1 MLFFTRL
8 LLSFLLV
15 ALNLCV
21 FAQVSF
27 DSDEELEQAAN
38 TFFNQEEYTK
48 AKPLFSQLLSK
59 DALNPNYN
67 YRFGVCVMYTEA
79 DPLKPLPYIEG
90 GATSAGVNKEAH
102 YFLGKAYQYN
112 YRFEDA
118 QKAFKKAKDAGY
130 SKPGVDLN
138 RNIEECLN
146 GKVLYNPSIDF
157 KPAQNKE
164 VLASEFYRPYDF
176 RKLKGKVI
184 PMPPSF
190 KTKYDEKNLLGTVV
204 YTPSNSNILV
214 YASYGE
220 DGVNAKDLYMVNRL
234 PNGEWA
240 LPQRLSD
247 IINTKYD
254 EDFAF
259 YDMGSNTLLFAS
271 KGHNSMGGYD
281 VFSSNYNA
289 DENTWS
295 TPTNLQYPVNS
306 PFDDFLYVSDPNGKV
321 AFFTTARNT
330 VEGKLRVMKALLY
343 NEEQVELSVVEGMFV
358 DQTDSV
364 YNYASVTVLDPITN
378 QVIGKYRTNR
388 QTGKYVLILPP
399 QNGYT
404 MDVGPREANGFK
416 FDLDVPKHEETETL
430 QQGITYNASSDEGI
444 VTVTNYFDAVGKPD
458 SIELAASKPL
468 KEVSDKMIAMPDPT
482 PVLATKEARASENDI
497 ADATELAAS
506 ANQEAELLVAKKIE
520 EEKAVAA
527 EAAAVATKAKAEQ
540 EEANRLA
547 AEAERIEK
555 EKATALQAK
564 KLEEERLLAEMQKA
578 EALALAKSE
587 QEKIEQQA
595 AEAKR
600 LEEEK
605 LAADKA
611 NQETEE
617 AKLLAEMKAA
627 EEALLAESER
637 EEQEKLVVLAAE
649 NELEKAKQDS
659 LAQVALAMEIE
670 AEAAKAEIALAEE
683 KAELES
689 QKEEEIQRLA
699 VIEAEKAAAAQQKQ
713 DEQDR
718 LMAMQEAARIDSIA
732 QTELAQIED
741 SERKK
746 ALEDS
751 TLKANQE
758 IALAEKARLNQ
769 INREVELAKQQAL
782 RDSAE
787 QMVITEDELASKESE
802 SFDQLLKEMEEK
814 EAELLREQELAVD
827 NAAEK
832 PRELESE
839 NKEIIEV
846 DAQEVNPDE
855 VEANQNLEL
864 AASPET
870 PTVSA
875 DIDTTNKNEETSEA
889 DLFLATIAKLEE
901 QKAEQQ
907 RLIDEENAQLAE
919 QKANRVTAN
928 AAVTNTEAENT
939 QSSSKVIP
947 GSVADIDTTLVLEA
961 DEKMVDVEVE
971 IAALESDANPQ
982 EYLDALNEIEKAI
995 ADEAAS
1001 RPDKDYTLKPLP
1013 SAPTTSVDGVLQE
1026 RIDADRLALEE
1037 HQKVAVEKE
1046 KTLRE
1051 EMQRDKDVLEGAD
1064 QALVDE
1070 IAAIENEVELLE
1082 GELAADSKTGSKLDL
1097 GKPAKA
1103 EEELESRGLASEE
1116 ITEEIA
1122 PINSLVAVEVER
1134 ESEIVEA
1141 VSEELLVA
1149 ETNEELLEESTEEIA
1164 DIVEE
1169 TEVKVED
1176 AEVAVETEVMPE
1188 TSDPDLETE
1197 ELLVAEA
1204 DQEIEEL
1211 LAETLTES
1219 SESDA
1224 STIAIQEAEVAVDSS
1239 EEEPSLTIEEP
1250 KQPVEPAKPVEPI
1263 TLPEQS
1269 ETQEVQIPELQIAVE
1284 TKLSEEI
1291 AKPAERVV
1299 TVGTIP
1305 FLKAAI
1311 RNPEKTKPS
1320 FEEIEDKSQRR
1331 MIKRMRAEDIGR
1343 MAVLKN
1349 IKNQKI
1355 DAKGDSETVESIQA
1369 NVRNKEVLANSTIN
1383 AREEYIRP
1391 RFDKNHLKQREE
1403 VFYKLEF
1410 RMVSENVSETISETM
1425 TPEQAMTFAM
1435 PEIGLTSDL
1444 YFTFADAN
1452 SGYKEYKDKGFKAIQ
1467 VIPYLKG
1474 APTTLSVVEEIPFI
1488 D

>member
-1 MLFFTRL
+1 MSFFTRS

-102 YFLGKAYQYN
+102 YFLGKAYQFN

-118 QKAFKKAKDAGY
+118 QKAFKKAKDAGF

-146 GKVLYNPSIDF
+146 GKVLYNPAIDF

-190 KTKYDEKNLLGTVV
+190 KTKYDEKNLIGTVV
-204 YTPSNSNILV
+204 YTPSNSNVLV

-220 DGVNAKDLYMVNRL
+220 DGANAKDLYMVNRL

-247 IINTKYD
+247 IVNTKYD
-254 EDFAF
+254 EDYAF
-259 YDMGSNTLLFAS
+259 YDMDSKTLFFAS

-281 VFSSNYNA
+281 VFSSRYNA

-295 TPTNLQYPVNS
+295 APVNLQYPVNS

-330 VEGKLRVMKALLY
+330 VEGKLRVMKTLLY
-343 NEEQVELSVVEGMFV
+343 NEEQVELSVVEGTFA

-364 YNYASVTVLDPITN
+364 YNYALLTVLDPITN
-378 QVIGKYRTNR
+378 QVIGKYRTN
-388 QTGKYVLILPP
+388 QETGKYVLILPP
-399 QNGYT
+399 QNDYT

-416 FDLDVPKHEETETL
+416 FDLDVPKHEDTKTL
-430 QQGITYNASSDEGI
+430 QQGIAYNASLEKGT

-458 SIELAASKPL
+458 SIALAASKPL

-482 PVLATKEARASENDI
+482 LVLAAREVRASENE
-497 ADATELAAS
+497 ASNATEAAALAK
-506 ANQEAELLVAKKIE
+506 QEAELLAAKKIE
-520 EEKAVAA
+520 KE
-527 EAAAVATKAKAEQ
+527 KAKAEQ

-547 AEAERIEK
+547 AEVEQLEK

-578 EALALAKSE
+578 EALALAKAE

-627 EEALLAESER
+627 EEAILAESER
-637 EEQEKLVVLAAE
+637 EEQEKLAALAAE
-649 NELEKAKQDS
+649 NKLEKAKQDS
-659 LAQVALAMEIE
+659 LAQMALAMEIE
-670 AEAAKAEIALAEE
+670 AEAAEAEISLAEE
-683 KAELES
+683 KAELER
-689 QKEEEIQRLA
+689 QKEEETQRLA
-699 VIEAEKAAAAQQKQ
+699 IIEAEKAAAAQQKQ

-732 QTELAQIED
+732 QTELAQIEN
-741 SERKK
+741 SKRKK

-769 INREVELAKQQAL
+769 INTEVELAKQQAL

-787 QMVITEDELASKESE
+787 QMVITENELASKETD

-832 PRELESE
+832 PIELESE
-839 NKEIIEV
+839 KKEIIELEV
-846 DAQEVNPDE
+846 QELKPDE
-855 VEANQNLEL
+855 VVANQNLEL

-875 DIDTTNKNEETSEA
+875 VVDTTNKNEEISEA

-907 RLIDEENAQLAE
+907 RLIDEENAQVAE

-939 QSSSKVIP
+939 QSSSKAIP
-947 GSVADIDTTLVLEA
+947 GSVADIDTTLVLES

-971 IAALESDANPQ
+971 IAALKSDANPQ
-982 EYLDALNEIEKAI
+982 EYLDALNEIEKEI
-995 ADEAAS
+995 AEEAAS

-1013 SAPTTSVDGVLQE
+1013 KTPKTGVDAVLQE
-1026 RIDADRLALEE
+1026 RIVSDRLALEE
-1037 HQKVAVEKE
+1037 HQKIAVEKE
-1046 KTLRE
+1046 KALKE
-1051 EMQRDKDVLEGAD
+1051 EMQRDKDILEGAD
-1064 QALVDE
+1064 QALANE
-1070 IAAIENEVELLE
+1070 IAAIENEVDLLE
-1082 GELAADSKTGSKLDL
+1082 EELVADSKTGSKLDL
-1097 GKPAKA
+1097 GTPAKA
-1103 EEELESRGLASEE
+1103 EEKLESEELASEE
-1116 ITEEIA
+1116 LEQ
-1122 PINSLVAVEVER
+1122 EV
-1134 ESEIVEA
+1134 
-1141 VSEELLVA
+1141 VSEEPLVVEIIEEV
-1149 ETNEELLEESTEEIA
+1149 ETKLEESEGEIA
-1164 DIVEE
+1164 DIVVEE
-1169 TEVKVED
+1169 TELKVED
-1176 AEVAVETEVMPE
+1176 ADVAVETEVKSE
-1188 TSDPDLETE
+1188 TSAVDLETE

-1211 LAETLTES
+1211 LAETLTDS
-1219 SESDA
+1219 PESDV
-1224 STIAIQEAEVAVDSS
+1224 STIAAQESEVVVDMS
-1239 EEEPSLTIEEP
+1239 EEKPSLTVDEP
-1250 KQPVEPAKPVEPI
+1250 KQPVAPIKPVEPV
-1263 TLPEQS
+1263 TLREPVKV
-1269 ETQEVQIPELQIAVE
+1269 QEVQTPEIQIAVE
-1284 TKLSEEI
+1284 TKPSEEVT
-1291 AKPAERVV
+1291 KPAERKV

-1305 FLKAAI
+1305 FLQAAV

-1320 FEEIEDKSQRR
+1320 FEEIKDKSQRR

-1343 MAVLKN
+1343 LAVLKN
-1349 IKNQKI
+1349 VKNQKI
-1355 DAKGDSETVESIQA
+1355 DAEGDSKTVESIQA
-1369 NVRNKEVLANSTIN
+1369 NLRNKEVLANSTLN

-1391 RFDKNHLKQREE
+1391 PFDKNHLKQRED

-1410 RMVSENVSETISETM
+1410 RIVSENVSETISESM

-1435 PEIGLTSDL
+1435 PEFKLTSDL
-1444 YFTFADAN
+1444 YLTFADAN
-1452 SGYKEYKDKGFKAIQ
+1452 SGYKEYKERGFDTIQ
-1467 VIPYLKG
+1467 VVPYLKG